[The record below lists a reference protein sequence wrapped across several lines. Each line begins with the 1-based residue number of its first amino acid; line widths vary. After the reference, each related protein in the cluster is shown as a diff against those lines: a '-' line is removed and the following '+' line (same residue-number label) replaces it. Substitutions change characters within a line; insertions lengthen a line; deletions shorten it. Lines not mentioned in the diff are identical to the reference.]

1 MCLGLAG
8 LQLGKLGF
16 GDEAADDFLF
26 LRGGRSARGG
36 LVLLKRGDGIV
47 VATQAVQGSPDVD
60 LQARVGHAGIGGL
73 EDGQS
78 FGVLAGLG
86 ELAGAV

>member
-1 MCLGLAG
+1 MGLAG

-26 LRGGRSARGG
+26 LRRSRSTRGG

-47 VATQAVQGSPDVD
+47 VSTQAVQGSPDVD
-60 LQARVGHAGIGGL
+60 LQAGVGHAGVGSL
-73 EDGQS
+73 EDGKG

-86 ELAGAV
+86 KLAGAV